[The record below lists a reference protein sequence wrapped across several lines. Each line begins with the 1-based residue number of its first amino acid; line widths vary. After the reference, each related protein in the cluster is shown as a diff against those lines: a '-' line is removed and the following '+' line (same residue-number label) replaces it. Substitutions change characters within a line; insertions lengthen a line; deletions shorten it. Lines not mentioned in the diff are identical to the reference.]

1 MIFVFLV
8 FFFATLVLLWYKK
21 IPFYHPHFFS
31 IGFIFLYVV
40 FTYLHTHSFF
50 YHYFPVQFSLYD
62 NIIVQDFRIIL
73 STFFIL
79 SYFILLLF
87 TKKHLLEVSCKKKY
101 FSLAKLTFILIF
113 PFSLYFSFNYGWSDI
128 NSNSY
133 HIGYSISAHL
143 RNLLLVLLSFI
154 FAGKN
159 SRISLIFLIMF
170 ILVSVVDTQ
179 RTTLF
184 VAIIM
189 YIIYKKPSFVKSSLL
204 LIILVICMCFIAL
217 DRLGDINYYRLFTFP
232 FFAESVFGS
241 YSFSQAVLL
250 LTEGRFNIIQGF
262 YFFLGIPIEIIYNKF
277 IFILKYFGFSQL
289 HFNIESV
296 INSKLSKSGCSEHYS
311 PMGGNFIIADSLF
324 YFNYLGPFV
333 FSVIYFKLFHIFR
346 TLKSQSL
353 KVLLLSCL
361 PLLIKCNFI
370 VFLNFIFVLCTFYF
384 FILVLFS
391 FFKIILFKRI

>member
-1 MIFVFLV
+1 MIFLFLV
-8 FFFATLVLLWYKK
+8 FFFFTLIALWLKK
-21 IPFYHPHFFS
+21 IPFYHPHYFS
-31 IGFIFLYVV
+31 LGFVFLYVV
-40 FTYLHTHSFF
+40 FTYLHTHSIF
-50 YHYFPVQFSLYD
+50 YQYFPVQFSLYD
-62 NIIVQDFRIIL
+62 NIIVQDFRVIL
-73 STFFIL
+73 STFFIV
-79 SYFILLLF
+79 SYFILLLP
-87 TKKHLLEVSCKKKY
+87 TKNHLLEFSYKKKY
-101 FSLAKLTFILIF
+101 FSLAKLIFILIF

-159 SRISLIFLIMF
+159 SRISIIFLIMF
-170 ILVSVVDTQ
+170 IFVSVVDTQ

-189 YIIYKKPSFVKSSLL
+189 YIIYIKPSFIKSFLL
-204 LIILVICMCFIAL
+204 LFFLVICMCFIAV
-217 DRLGDINYYRLFTFP
+217 DRLGNVNFYRLFTFP

-241 YSFSQAVLL
+241 YSYSQTVLL
-250 LTEGRFNIIQGF
+250 LTEGRFNIIQGL
-262 YFFLGIPIEIIYNKF
+262 YFFLGIPLEIIYNKF

-296 INSKLSKSGCSEHYS
+296 VNSKLAKSGCSENYS

-333 FSVIYFKLFHIFR
+333 FSVIYFKLYQIFK
-346 TLKSQSL
+346 TVKAQSL
-353 KVLLLSCL
+353 KVLLLSSL
-361 PLLIKCNFI
+361 PLLIKCNF
-370 VFLNFIFVLCTFYF
+370 VVYLNFIFVLCLFYLF
-384 FILVLFS
+384 FIIIFS
-391 FFKIILFKRI
+391 FFKIILFKSN